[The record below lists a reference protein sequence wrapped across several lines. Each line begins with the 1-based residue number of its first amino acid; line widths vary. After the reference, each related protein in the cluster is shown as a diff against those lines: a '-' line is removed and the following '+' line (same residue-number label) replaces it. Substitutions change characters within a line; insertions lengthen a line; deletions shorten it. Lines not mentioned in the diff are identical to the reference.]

1 MKSIKLTENQLK
13 GIITKVLNEEVSNE
27 FSPKGY
33 AKKVAKGDMDILD
46 ARKESEIPYHELADL
61 IKKVNVK
68 EQESEET
75 SNDGGINLLASH
87 LLFSQTQAHIFH
99 LQTGSYAEHKAL
111 QGFYEGID
119 DLADSLIE
127 SYQGE
132 NENIMN
138 YQTFDIQKYDGK
150 ESVIEYFES
159 LMDIVN
165 NNREGLPSHLQNIID
180 TINELITSTLY
191 KLRKLS

>member
-1 MKSIKLTENQLK
+1 MKKTLKLTESQLQQ
-13 GIITKVLNEEVSNE
+13 
-27 FSPKGY
+27 
-33 AKKVAKGDMDILD
+33 
-46 ARKESEIPYHELADL
+46 L
-61 IKKVNVK
+61 IKRKLREQEEEEIDVNV
-68 EQESEET
+68 EET
-75 SNDGGINLLASH
+75 PNDGGINLLASH